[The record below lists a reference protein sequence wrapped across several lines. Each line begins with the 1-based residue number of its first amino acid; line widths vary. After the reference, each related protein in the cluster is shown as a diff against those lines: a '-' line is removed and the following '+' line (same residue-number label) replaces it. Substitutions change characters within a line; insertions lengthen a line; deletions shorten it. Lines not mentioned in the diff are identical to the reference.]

1 MAKVKAHNKNENR
14 NLISFY
20 IGNNIVFHAKSES
33 NLTKLIFYYM
43 LTFFKCCFIFY
54 TVKNVPFS
62 LKYNF
67 NKQNETQC
75 EEKP

>member
-1 MAKVKAHNKNENR
+1 MAKVKAHYKNENR
-14 NLISFY
+14 NLIPFY
-20 IGNNIVFHAKSES
+20 IGNNIVFMQKAKEIWR
-33 NLTKLIFYYM
+33 NWFFYYM

-54 TVKNVPFS
+54 TVRNVPFS